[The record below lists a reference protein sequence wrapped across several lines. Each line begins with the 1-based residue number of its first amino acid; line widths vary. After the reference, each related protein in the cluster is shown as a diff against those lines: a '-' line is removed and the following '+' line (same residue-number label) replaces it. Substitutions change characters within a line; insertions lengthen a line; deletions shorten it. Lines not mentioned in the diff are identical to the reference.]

1 MGSRQNA
8 DWATS
13 ELIPVVAVEVTSRLK
28 IEPDTGNR
36 QAMRNTAIITK
47 AALLIGVL
55 ITAGCSDT
63 TPLSPPPDTEADN
76 TIAENCTADHPFVG
90 RTRQLSMLDHGVA
103 GTVLIKDDCTIE
115 VSDFFYDGGGPSVY
129 FYGGQNLN
137 YIGANAF
144 SIGPLLSG
152 TAWEGDTI
160 TLAIPEG
167 KTLDDFDSIS
177 VWCFDFNANFGDA
190 FFGDV

>member
-1 MGSRQNA
+1 MRKT
-8 DWATS
+8 ATLS
-13 ELIPVVAVEVTSRLK
+13 
-28 IEPDTGNR
+28 
-36 QAMRNTAIITK
+36 K

-55 ITAGCSDT
+55 VIVGCSET
-63 TPLSPPPDTEADN
+63 TPLSPPPDSDADN
-76 TIAENCTADHPFVG
+76 TIAENCTADHPYVG
-90 RTRQLSMLDHGVA
+90 RTRQLSMLEHGVA

-129 FYGGQNLN
+129 FYGGQNQV

-144 SIGPLLSG
+144 SIGPLLTG
-152 TAWEGDTI
+152 TVYDAGTI

>member
-1 MGSRQNA
+1 MS
-8 DWATS
+8 
-13 ELIPVVAVEVTSRLK
+13 
-28 IEPDTGNR
+28 NR
-36 QAMRNTAIITK
+36 AIITK

-63 TPLSPPPDTEADN
+63 TPLSPPPDTDADN
-76 TIAENCTADHPFVG
+76 TIAENCTAD
-90 RTRQLSMLDHGVA
+90 
-103 GTVLIKDDCTIE
+103 
-115 VSDFFYDGGGPSVY
+115 
-129 FYGGQNLN
+129 N